1 MNTRREFIKRSSVL
15 GAGLLMNPPELF
27 KYKKQIGIQL
37 YTVRNEVFKDLA
49 NSIAKIAEAGYTE
62 VELFGYNNRKF
73 FGKTISE
80 MAGLLKKHNLKSP
93 SGHYGLADMM
103 HSENYNWDTWK
114 FLIEDARILGHK
126 YLVIPYLD
134 DKHRTADDYKRLA
147 DRLNKGG
154 ELARKAGMCSGYH
167 NHQFEFDPIGST
179 NGYEILLNNTEK
191 KNVEFE
197 MDIYW
202 VKYADQDPIA
212 WMKRYPG
219 RFTMWHV
226 KDLDP
231 TPEKHTTIVGQG
243 VIDFKKIYEQRK
255 LSGLQYLY
263 VEQEQY
269 DKPVFECIKES
280 YDYIKKNIVG

>member
-1 MNTRREFIKRSSVL
+1 MMNTNEF
-15 GAGLLMNPPELF
+15 F
-27 KYKKQIGIQL
+27 KYKKKIGIQL

-49 NSIAKIAEAGYTE
+49 NSISKIAEAGYDE

-73 FGKTISE
+73 FGKSVAE
-80 MAGLLKKHNLKSP
+80 MAALLKQHNLKSP

-103 HSENYNWDTWK
+103 HSDNYNWDSWK
-114 FLIEDARILGHK
+114 YLIEDSKTLGHT
-126 YLVIPYLD
+126 YIVIPYLD
-134 DKHRTADDYKRLA
+134 DKHRKEDDYKRLA
-147 DRLNKGG
+147 ERLNTGG
-154 ELARKAGMCSGYH
+154 EMARKAGMCAGYH
-167 NHQFEFDPIGST
+167 NHDFEFSPIGST
-179 NGYEILLNNTEK
+179 NGYEILLNNTDK
-191 KNVEFE
+191 KNVHFE

-202 VKYADQDPIA
+202 VKYADHDPIA

-231 TPEKHTTIVGQG
+231 TPQKHTTIVGQG
-243 VIDFKKIYEQRK
+243 IIDFKSIYMQRN
-255 LSGLQYLY
+255 LSGLRYLY

-280 YDYIKKNIVG
+280 YDYIKKNIVA